1 MVGRVTPPSSLF
13 QARRDKTTQQL
24 EQLSKAQDIQ
34 QRQAEAPLRNKLLDL
49 QAQQYQQEL
58 ELAPRRE
65 QRLQSQESRQQ
76 AAFQSDEK
84 KRKLANFIEAAPIIN
99 AEARRIKQLPLEQ
112 RSEEI
117 AKVAPALSQ
126 IGMDVSGFDPNDN
139 SDASLDRV
147 ISQTE
152 SVIKKVG
159 KRGELTATEKN
170 FFRLEQLQK
179 EADQGMRTQDS
190 VDAFRNEVGL
200 VTPKQEQEQEA
211 ALSRVKAE
219 AKNKE
224 ERISNIRAE
233 LAENSRNA
241 IRSSFSIRE
250 ALRASSNATQGI
262 PGAVKVQLG
271 RLFPG
276 IDTSDEAA
284 LDSALKDLAIQQLQN
299 FKGPTTD
306 FEFVQVQNVTGR
318 LSDGRSA
325 NEARL
330 ASLDRA
336 HWFMQEELNQFNEYV
351 GQGGDPDKWKGF
363 DFNKTIST
371 SKGTYPVGD
380 ILKSAAAAH
389 ITMEEAI
396 RRLNK

>member
-152 SVIKKVG
+152 SVIKRVNKGKTFAVKKGINPKTGKVEWFRDNSNG
-159 KRGELTATEKN
+159 IEFTGVEPPPSDASIKLEQAKVEKQEKQAKAAADAQRQASLMVFDISRAINQSEGVFTTGFTGSVVSAIPGTPAYDLKQTLEPIKANISFNELNKMRQNSPTGGALGNVTVRELELLQSVYGSIEQSQSKDQFQRN
-170 FFRLEQLQK
+170 MKRLETIFQ
-179 EADQGMRTQDS
+179 AVVNGTTAIPFTQEDFDKIPPGETYIS
-190 VDAFRNEVGL
+190 PDTGTLHR
-200 VTPKQEQEQEA
+200 KQ
-211 ALSRVKAE
+211 
-219 AKNKE
+219 
-224 ERISNIRAE
+224 
-233 LAENSRNA
+233 
-241 IRSSFSIRE
+241 
-250 ALRASSNATQGI
+250 
-262 PGAVKVQLG
+262 
-271 RLFPG
+271 
-276 IDTSDEAA
+276 
-284 LDSALKDLAIQQLQN
+284 
-299 FKGPTTD
+299 
-306 FEFVQVQNVTGR
+306 
-318 LSDGRSA
+318 
-325 NEARL
+325 
-330 ASLDRA
+330 
-336 HWFMQEELNQFNEYV
+336 
-351 GQGGDPDKWKGF
+351 
-363 DFNKTIST
+363 
-371 SKGTYPVGD
+371 
-380 ILKSAAAAH
+380 
-389 ITMEEAI
+389 
-396 RRLNK
+396 